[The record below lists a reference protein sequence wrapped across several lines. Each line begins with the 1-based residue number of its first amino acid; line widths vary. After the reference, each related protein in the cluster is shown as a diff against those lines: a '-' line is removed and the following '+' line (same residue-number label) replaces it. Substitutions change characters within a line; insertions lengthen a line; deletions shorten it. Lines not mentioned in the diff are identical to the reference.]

1 MPVPRPGH
9 AATTSTTLPL
19 ERGGCQPPLH
29 HAWEVPPNPEP
40 ARRPEMRRPHHPE
53 RVTKTIP
60 PSTTPS
66 HANAE
71 GRVTHPFGHH
81 HHLTPASVALSR
93 ANTGGLCHL
102 AHHPLAC
109 KHDGRFTG
117 QLPPALRSDP
127 PTLPRYE
134 RQCTVWQAMSAL
146 QTSGSVLLQSIHNP
160 STPYSI

>member
-40 ARRPEMRRPHHPE
+40 AWRPEMRRPHHPE
-53 RVTKTIP
+53 RVTQTTP
-60 PSTTPS
+60 PSTTLL

-93 ANTGGLCHL
+93 ANMT
-102 AHHPLAC
+102 AASPV
-109 KHDGRFTG
+109 
-117 QLPPALRSDP
+117 SS
-127 PTLPRYE
+127 LPRYE
-134 RQCTVWQAMSAL
+134 RKCTVWQATSAL
-146 QTSGSVLLQSIHNP
+146 QTSGSVLLQSN
-160 STPYSI
+160 